1 MAVQAAQ
8 PPGISVTPTTLVA
21 AALALVGVS
30 FVLFCACHRERRCPL
45 LHRPEES
52 PVVHSAAVVHSLAE
66 PSGPSPLVMGQV
78 VGIGEP
84 PDAVHSATGASA
96 NPLLLPTTTTAMI
109 DGALPHVGRTAG
121 KYQP

>member
-1 MAVQAAQ
+1 MEAQAAQ

-21 AALALVGVS
+21 AALALVGLS
-30 FVLFCACHRERRCPL
+30 FLLFCACHRERRCPL
-45 LHRPEES
+45 HRPEES
-52 PVVHSAAVVHSLAE
+52 PVVAVVHSLAE